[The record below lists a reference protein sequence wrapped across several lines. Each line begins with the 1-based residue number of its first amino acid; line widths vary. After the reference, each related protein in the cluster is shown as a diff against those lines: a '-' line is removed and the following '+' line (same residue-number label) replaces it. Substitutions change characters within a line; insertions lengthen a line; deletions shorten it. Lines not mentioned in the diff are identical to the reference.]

1 MTDLTINQVY
11 AIGAPIVL
19 AMILIEVFFSSIYNK
34 NLYKKDDTLCT
45 IGLLTGNILM
55 VFALK
60 GITLALHFYLFQFKL
75 FNLSALMP
83 VWALWILTFVM
94 IDLVFYFYHRISHR
108 VNFLWAIHMSHHSS
122 EEMNFAVSFRQAWFG
137 PISKLPFFMVLPL
150 IGFDPT
156 IIAVAGVVSTLWGIV
171 GHTQIV
177 GKLGPLEW
185 IFNTPSHH
193 RVHHG
198 ANRQYIDKNYGN
210 LLIIWDRMFGTYTPQ
225 KPELDPVYGTATP
238 LNSWNP
244 VWANFQVFSI
254 MIKDTIKTK
263 SWKDKFRVWFSETY
277 WRPEDCIEEKNPK
290 DFYKKFN
297 PKITYDIKI
306 FSFIQMLFT
315 IAVSGSVLTFV
326 TAHQYS
332 EIATFG
338 ILIIVISMLTSYL
351 MQSKTVAYRLLMFF
365 SFFSIFGIYYFEML
379 SLELLSTKL
388 ILAQFYLNILAVITI
403 YGTQSLQNINLLR
416 TKTK

>member
-1 MTDLTINQVY
+1 MTNLTINEVY

-19 AMILIEVFFSSIYNK
+19 AMILVEVFFSSIYNK

-75 FNLSALMP
+75 FNFSALIP

-150 IGFDPT
+150 LGFDPT

-198 ANRQYIDKNYGN
+198 ANSQYIDK
-210 LLIIWDRMFGTYTPQ
+210 
-225 KPELDPVYGTATP
+225 
-238 LNSWNP
+238 
-244 VWANFQVFSI
+244 
-254 MIKDTIKTK
+254 
-263 SWKDKFRVWFSETY
+263 
-277 WRPEDCIEEKNPK
+277 
-290 DFYKKFN
+290 
-297 PKITYDIKI
+297 
-306 FSFIQMLFT
+306 
-315 IAVSGSVLTFV
+315 
-326 TAHQYS
+326 
-332 EIATFG
+332 
-338 ILIIVISMLTSYL
+338 
-351 MQSKTVAYRLLMFF
+351 
-365 SFFSIFGIYYFEML
+365 L
-379 SLELLSTKL
+379 SL
-388 ILAQFYLNILAVITI
+388 IHI
-403 YGTQSLQNINLLR
+403 
-416 TKTK
+416 